1 MATLPNYFID
11 AGGNPFQSALSE
23 GIKFG
28 ATMQDYQDA
37 QVKRQQQQ
45 QQAALKL
52 QQDQQALAA
61 QEAERQRRIGIQ
73 QRLANKPASQFT
85 ALDQLDLMLLYPPDV
100 QKNGQKIFEQL
111 PEDGRKQQVKTLGGI
126 ASAIRGGNVDAAKQL
141 MQQQIDANKEK
152 DPAEAQQY
160 QTLMQNLEK
169 DPNAVFTSM
178 IPLLS
183 VAGKE
188 GQDAL
193 TSILG
198 AEKTGMEIK
207 EIAEKTAGQKF
218 RDLPPNI
225 AEAIGYQNL
234 TPEQQ
239 VIFRNIQTLKKPP
252 AAVTNIKISDLEGGS
267 QKELAKLVPD
277 LYDRANSAVSQLN
290 ELPRYRTAVNKAI
303 TGPLAEQRLNV
314 AKVANVLG
322 FTGDNAI
329 NATREVIQGLSEMAL
344 QSRSMLTGQG
354 QITENEQ
361 KLLIKARSGDIN
373 FNKGELNTIFD
384 VAERASKAQYDK
396 STKLLKSAS
405 GKSETAAM
413 FLENVSQLPTQT
425 TPEKPFTGMP
435 AGFRVVR

>member
-1 MATLPNYFID
+1 M
-11 AGGNPFQSALSE
+11 
-23 GIKFG
+23 
-28 ATMQDYQDA
+28 
-37 QVKRQQQQ
+37 
-45 QQAALKL
+45 
-52 QQDQQALAA
+52 
-61 QEAERQRRIGIQ
+61 
-73 QRLANKPASQFT
+73 
-85 ALDQLDLMLLYPPDV
+85 V
-100 QKNGQKIFEQL
+100 Q
-111 PEDGRKQQVKTLGGI
+111 
-126 ASAIRGGNVDAAKQL
+126 
-141 MQQQIDANKEK
+141 
-152 DPAEAQQY
+152 
-160 QTLMQNLEK
+160 
-169 DPNAVFTSM
+169 
-178 IPLLS
+178 LLS

-198 AEKTGMEIK
+198 AEKTGVEIQ
-207 EIAEKTAGQKF
+207 EITAKTQGQKL
-218 RDLPPNI
+218 RDLPPSI

-239 VIFRNIQTLKKPP
+239 GIFRNIQILKKPP

-277 LYDRANSAVSQLN
+277 LYDRANSAASQLN
-290 ELPRYRTAVNKAI
+290 ELPRYRIAVNKAI
-303 TGPLAEQRLNV
+303 TGPLAEQRLSV

-396 STKLLKSAS
+396 TTKLLKSAAE
-405 GKSETAAM
+405 KSATASM

-425 TPEKPFTGMP
+425 TPEKPSGMP
-435 AGFRVVR
+435 AGFKVVR